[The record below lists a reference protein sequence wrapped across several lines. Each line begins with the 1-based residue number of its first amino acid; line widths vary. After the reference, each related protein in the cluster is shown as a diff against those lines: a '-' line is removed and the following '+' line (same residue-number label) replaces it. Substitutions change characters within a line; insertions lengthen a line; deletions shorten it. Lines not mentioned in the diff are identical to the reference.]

1 MIERLKNCP
10 NCAGYLDDSGRCNFC
25 GSKLYDFCDIDVI
38 SPTKNYLRI
47 KTNKGII
54 TAPVMAET
62 VNLTFSSRA
71 DEYPTIEACFY
82 IIGAATIEEVDK
94 NDSK

>member
-10 NCAGYLDDSGRCNFC
+10 NCYGVLDDSGRCKYC
-25 GSKLYDFCDIDVI
+25 GSKLYDFCDIDVK

-54 TAPVMAET
+54 TAPVMADT
-62 VNLTFSSRA
+62 VNLTFGSCA
-71 DEYPTIEACFY
+71 NEYPTIEACFY
-82 IIGAATIEEVDK
+82 IIGDTTIEEAY
-94 NDSK
+94 NE

>member
-25 GSKLYDFCDIDVI
+25 GSKIYDFCDIDVM
-38 SPTKNYLRI
+38 SPEKNYLRI
-47 KTNKGII
+47 KTNKGIV
-54 TAPVMAET
+54 TAPVMADT
-62 VNLTFSSRA
+62 VNLTFSCA

-82 IIGAATIEEVDK
+82 VIGAATIEEAAD
-94 NDSK
+94 NE